1 MIAWHDRPRLV
12 AHFLNPALMA
22 VVASTSAA
30 EYERAR
36 REPMPWV
43 LLFVVAPLVLHGPSR
58 RALPPNTRTH
68 LSTWV
73 ARNPVIRSGFAER
86 ARALSPQ
93 VKDGVRYGV
102 RCGALILAG
111 QSIRGRSPSQAT
123 GQVGELVIAAR
134 LVGRWLA
141 KLDRAATAYALFGIS
156 P

>member
-1 MIAWHDRPRLV
+1 
-12 AHFLNPALMA
+12 
-22 VVASTSAA
+22 
-30 EYERAR
+30 
-36 REPMPWV
+36 MPWV

-123 GQVGELVIAAR
+123 GQVGRTVECRPACRKVVGQARSGRNRIRTVWNFSLVQ
-134 LVGRWLA
+134 LLA
-141 KLDRAATAYALFGIS
+141 IVLYSLWGDRRVVSLRPGQLNVITGQS
-156 P
+156 K